1 MIHQPCLFSEMNK
14 YKIALLQ
21 YPCGFE
27 EDQYPRAPRLDPRLV
42 VGLLFPSQNVRER
55 IREEREEEKDRQ
67 RREKENRRRPVHL
80 KPITDGNQLIREAE
94 ARRRERGG
102 NDRSP
107 RRRAHGDYESSRR
120 RPRRDSEEN
129 RREQPRRKRR
139 RSRSPLQRDHE
150 RRAAGTTDSIKECKK
165 EREEESQKKRKGPVS
180 EPLVE
185 DGIILLEEIKGS
197 RPTNSREPKQ
207 EHNRDS
213 HNDSRSRSSVEDINL
228 LLRQFEFD
236 RRARRAGDS
245 NEPINEEESR
255 RRPNSN
261 KKKSSS
267 LRRRAHGDY
276 ESSQNRHR
284 KDSEDRRR
292 QSRRSRSRSPW
303 QRSHEGRAANT
314 TDPIR
319 ECNSEAEEESQRRS
333 REHDKR
339 TVGGKVLAMDGGMD
353 EMEAQWTLGKRYAH
367 PISEYAKAAC
377 EEEGLIF
384 QLRNTNSSWDQ
395 NAPSPVY
402 NYLRFDGNFR
412 GNVTIE
418 TIREDLDRISLRE
431 MKKRWPADV
440 AIGPDEVAPYFIY
453 HVPEGGYATFVRT
466 KFHNDINSIMISSGA
481 AVLNM
486 GNDENGPI
494 RIAAKCLSEIEKAKK
509 LLDEH
514 FLNMIGPV
522 TTETKKL
529 RKSVQKIVQGGKLYR
544 IEEIQ
549 RTTATEIIVEYR
561 KYGPCQKMTIEGTA
575 RNIAR
580 AVQEIKEI
588 TCKDVLEIDDI
599 YEIRIN
605 HEGRRGLLYR
615 SCELLKRINNVITCK
630 LDFEM
635 NEPFGTIYF
644 YGDKNQAEIGLR
656 MINKR
661 WILSPDGGF

>member
-1 MIHQPCLFSEMNK
+1 MASLGSFFITKFS
-14 YKIALLQ
+14 
-21 YPCGFE
+21 E

-67 RREKENRRRPVHL
+67 RREKENRRKPVHL

-107 RRRAHGDYESSRR
+107 RRRAHGG
-120 RPRRDSEEN
+120 
-129 RREQPRRKRR
+129 
-139 RSRSPLQRDHE
+139 
-150 RRAAGTTDSIKECKK
+150 RAAGTTDSIKECKK

-185 DGIILLEEIKGS
+185 DNFVTRWLRKNEQSLGRTPITRSREQPLQDGIILLEEIKGS
-197 RPTNSREPKQ
+197 RQTNLREPKQ

-228 LLRQFEFD
+228 LLRQFELD

-245 NEPINEEESR
+245 NHPIKEVESR
-255 RRPNSN
+255 RRPNLN
-261 KKKSSS
+261 RKKSSS
-267 LRRRAHGDY
+267 PRRRAHGDY
-276 ESSQNRHR
+276 ESSQNRRR
-284 KDSEDRRR
+284 KDSEADRRK
-292 QSRRSRSRSPW
+292 QSRRRSRSRSPS
-303 QRSHEGRAANT
+303 QRAHEGRAANT
-314 TDPIR
+314 TDSIR

-333 REHDKR
+333 REHERRDEEHDKR
-339 TVGGKVLAMDGGMD
+339 TVSGKVLAMDGGMD
-353 EMEAQWTLGKRYAH
+353 GMEAQWTLGKRYAH

-509 LLDEH
+509 LLDGH

-544 IEEIQ
+544 IQEIQ

-661 WILSPDGGF
+661 WILSQDGGF